1 MKFTLTSTLFLAAA
15 VPWVSARPATTATS
29 AEASDVIPAST
40 GGDDTSFPLSLDFAA
55 LAEQGV
61 SFLEDFL
68 NEKHE
73 AKPKRAMVVRD
84 VAVTLRD
91 QLNSGDVDL
100 NKSLGENLTKLNSTV
115 TEVDLDD
122 LKSQGFQ
129 LLRERLEAQDFNK
142 LAQQLLYSGT
152 DRITKRDT
160 WSWAGFL
167 NGPMLR
173 AASKMG
179 IKAASSLIS
188 RVDLDAVARNSL
200 SGLEN
205 MVGNV
210 DANKVAEQGTGM
222 LGSMLGKVDM
232 NSMVRSALGFI
243 FP

>member
-91 QLNSGDVDL
+91 QLNS
-100 NKSLGENLTKLNSTV
+100 NLTKLNSTV

-188 RVDLDAVARNSL
+188 RVDLNAVARNSL